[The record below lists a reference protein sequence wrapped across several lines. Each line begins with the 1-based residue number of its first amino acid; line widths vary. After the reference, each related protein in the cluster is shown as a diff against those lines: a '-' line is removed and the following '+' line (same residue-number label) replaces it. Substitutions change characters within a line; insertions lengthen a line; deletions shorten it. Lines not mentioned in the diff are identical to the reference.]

1 MSFDERIRALGEV
14 RTASLF
20 DMAVDL
26 DPRIDIGQGPLGRR
40 VLFGSAG
47 GRFEGDRLR
56 GDVLP
61 GGGDW
66 TLFAPDGTM
75 SLDVRLTLRTDDG
88 ALIMMTYRGRWSVPK
103 ELRAEVADP
112 EARFLVD
119 PARYYFRTV
128 PMFETGAER
137 YAWLNNRVS
146 IGTGYLI
153 KGGVAYR
160 VDEVL

>member
-1 MSFDERIRALGEV
+1 MTFDERIRVLGEV
-14 RTASLF
+14 RTAPLF
-20 DMAVDL
+20 DMVVDL
-26 DPRIDIGQGPLGRR
+26 DPRIDIGKGPLGRR

-66 TLFAPDGTM
+66 TLFASDGTM

-88 ALIMMTYRGRWSVPK
+88 ALIMMTYCGRWSVPA
-103 ELRAEVADP
+103 ELSAELADP
-112 EARFLVD
+112 ETRFLVD

-128 PMFETGAER
+128 PMFETGTER
-137 YAWLNNRVS
+137 YAWLNSRVS